1 MATPIAFICYA
12 DQDGASAHRLH
23 MDFMLHN
30 ANARLLQ
37 ASIPDAAQRQQVL
50 LSSLSTA
57 DLLLV
62 LHSANAAES
71 EVWREQIELA
81 MREGKPIYVCTLDD
95 ALLPD
100 SLPVTGQLALTTN
113 EWDAGVEELFAAL
126 GIEQEQFSE
135 VLPHDA
141 DWVPDRWRVKF
152 YNFTT
157 NAFGYGDFT
166 LEEDGAASGT
176 INIAQGRISAQTK
189 ITGSW
194 ALEDNRLTLSGK
206 QVVRPTNI
214 PIPYQL
220 EVQIELIGERSFR
233 ARTMQGDGS
242 VFQRFPTV

>member
-12 DQDGASAHRLH
+12 DQDGAAAHRLH

-37 ASIPDAAQRQQVL
+37 AFIPDAAQRQQVL
-50 LSSLSTA
+50 LSSIATA

-62 LHSANAAES
+62 LHSAHAAES
-71 EVWREQIELA
+71 EVWREQIDLA
-81 MREGKPIYVCTLDD
+81 KREGKPIYVYTMDEAPL
-95 ALLPD
+95 ATMLEGAAQT
-100 SLPVTGQLALTTN
+100 SLSASTWEADVA
-113 EWDAGVEELFAAL
+113 ALFAWL
-126 GIEQEQFSE
+126 GITPEQFSE
-135 VLPHDA
+135 SLPHYA
-141 DWVPDRWRVKF
+141 DWVADRWRVKF

-166 LEEDGAASGT
+166 FEEDGAASGT

-194 ALEDNRLTLSGK
+194 ALEDNRLTVSGK

-220 EVQIELIGERSFR
+220 EVVIEQIGERSFR
-233 ARTMQGDGS
+233 ARTPQGDGS
-242 VFQRFPTV
+242 VFQRFPTA